1 MHDVLPLLVKSMIV
15 KSVPA
20 AAPPLPSEI
29 RKFED
34 AQAAV
39 PAGAALVCG
48 PDAVPAGVVAWLG
61 ALPAAVAAAEE
72 PELAAEAG
80 PVG

>member
-20 AAPPLPSEI
+20 AAPPLPSEM
-29 RKFED
+29 RKFEA

-39 PAGAALVCG
+39 PAYASRA
-48 PDAVPAGVVAWLG
+48 AVPLVGHQPGSSNLIS
-61 ALPAAVAAAEE
+61 VAA
-72 PELAAEAG
+72 
-80 PVG
+80 